1 MNSQESTP
9 FDAFPE
15 SVREDV
21 NGLIWLGYLEDTFS
35 FCGHN
40 FVIRLLRGDEELLA
54 SLVTKEYAETLGQAK
69 AHIWATVALALVAV
83 DGAEDFCP
91 PGTPAKESYARAR
104 FQWVTG
110 NWYWP
115 VAIFIFERYT
125 ALQTRQQEAL
135 EALEDFCKGSPSI
148 FSPWPGSSTDKAS
161 SPSPQPDIRD
171 YLNPEDFP
179 PSDDD
184 SSPS

>member
-1 MNSQESTP
+1 MISQEPTP
-9 FDAFPE
+9 FDAFPPQ
-15 SVREDV
+15 VREDV
-21 NGLIWLGYLEDTFS
+21 NGLIWLGYLEDEFT

-54 SLVTKEYAETLGQAK
+54 ALVIKEYTETVGQAK
-69 AHIWATVALALVAV
+69 AQVWATVALALTAV

-91 PGTPAKESYARAR
+91 PASPAKEAYARAR

-115 VAIFIFERYT
+115 VALFIYTRYT
-125 ALQTRQQEAL
+125 ELLQRQNEAM
-135 EALEDFCKGSPSI
+135 EALEDFCNGNPSI

-161 SPSPQPDIRD
+161 SPPQSDIREF
-171 YLNPEDFP
+171 LNPEDFP
-179 PSDDD
+179 SPEDG